1 MKVGIIRCMQ
11 TEDYCPGSVDFAAI
25 RNRKCAFSHV
35 DENEN
40 IEVVGFVSCGGCP
53 GKKILM
59 RSRELQKRGADTIAL
74 ASCITVGTP
83 IGFACPHA
91 EKIKAMLAND
101 LDESITFL
109 DHTH

>member
-1 MKVGIIRCMQ
+1 
-11 TEDYCPGSVDFAAI
+11 
-25 RNRKCAFSHV
+25 
-35 DENEN
+35 
-40 IEVVGFVSCGGCP
+40 
-53 GKKILM
+53 M
-59 RSRELQKRGADTIAL
+59 RSRELQKRGADAIAL

-101 LDESITFL
+101 LDDTITFL

>member
-1 MKVGIIRCMQ
+1 M
-11 TEDYCPGSVDFAAI
+11 SVAA
-25 RNRKCAFSHV
+25 AA
-35 DENEN
+35 
-40 IEVVGFVSCGGCP
+40 P
-53 GKKILM
+53 AKKLLM
-59 RSRELQKRGADTIAL
+59 RSRELQKRGADAIAL

-101 LDESITFL
+101 LDDTITFL

>member
-1 MKVGIIRCMQ
+1 MYANRGLL
-11 TEDYCPGSVDFAAI
+11 PGSVDFAAI
-25 RNRKCAFSHV
+25 RNRKGAFSHV

-83 IGFACPHA
+83 IGFAFPHA
-91 EKIKAMLAND
+91 EKINAMLAND
-101 LDESITFL
+101 LDDEITFL